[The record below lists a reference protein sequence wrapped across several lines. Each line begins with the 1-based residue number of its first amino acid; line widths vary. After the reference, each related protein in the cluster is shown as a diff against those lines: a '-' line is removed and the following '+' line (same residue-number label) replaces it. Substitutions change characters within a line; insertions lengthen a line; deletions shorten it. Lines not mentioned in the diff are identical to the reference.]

1 MINLYLQRLSAA
13 LYHHGR
19 DDDTAGHTHHVCPPA
34 HGVHPGDDDD
44 GDDDVGD
51 DDGDDDGDNEDE
63 IVMIMMAINMIVLE
77 SFLSRL

>member
-1 MINLYLQRLSAA
+1 MINLYLQRLPAA

-44 GDDDVGD
+44 GDDDGD
-51 DDGDDDGDNEDE
+51 YDGDDDGDNEDE